1 MRKSINLFFLLL
13 CYFFFGGC
21 AEQGTENATIL
32 DEDKM
37 ANVMYDVLLAE
48 SYVES
53 YLMKDTTRDK
63 DSLLKIEMDKVL
75 KVYGISATSFKESYL
90 YYKAHPLQLEKVM
103 DSAHER
109 AVRGRT
115 DIFIRRRTPKKR

>member
-1 MRKSINLFFLLL
+1 MKLKLLSLWFIAITIVSCSGTKSGNDSI
-13 CYFFFGGC
+13 
-21 AEQGTENATIL
+21 I

-37 ANVMYDVLLAE
+37 ANIMYDVLLAE

-53 YLMKDTTRDK
+53 YLMKDTTLNK
-63 DSLLKIEMDKVL
+63 DSLLKVEMDKVM
-75 KVYGISATSFKESYL
+75 KVYGISSSNFTESYL

-115 DIFIRRRTPKKR
+115 DVFIRRRTLKNR

>member
-1 MRKSINLFFLLL
+1 MMQGKFLLL
-13 CYFFFGGC
+13 CLTVFIVSC
-21 AEQGTENATIL
+21 SQKRASKVEIV

-37 ANVMYDVLLAE
+37 AYIMYDVLLAE

-53 YLMKDTTRDK
+53 YLMKDTTLDK
-63 DSLLKIEMDKVL
+63 DSLLKVEMDKVL
-75 KVYGISATSFKESYL
+75 KVYGINSATFSESYL
-90 YYKAHPLQLEKVM
+90 YYKAHPVQLEIIM

-115 DIFIRRRTPKKR
+115 DVFIQRRKPKSR

>member
-1 MRKSINLFFLLL
+1 MKLSLILTCLVAITFVSCNGNKS
-13 CYFFFGGC
+13 GGRP
-21 AEQGTENATIL
+21 II

-37 ANVMYDVLLAE
+37 ANIMYDVLLAE
-48 SYVES
+48 SYAES
-53 YLMKDTTRDK
+53 YLLKDTLLNK
-63 DSLLKIEMDKVL
+63 DSLLKVEMDKVM
-75 KVYGISATSFKESYL
+75 KVYGITSSNFAESYL

-115 DIFIRRRTPKKR
+115 DVFIKRRTIKNR

>member
-1 MRKSINLFFLLL
+1 MKLILLL
-13 CYFFFGGC
+13 TGYFAITLISCSGNKSGM
-21 AEQGTENATIL
+21 QSII

-37 ANVMYDVLLAE
+37 ANIMYDVLLAE

-53 YLMKDTTRDK
+53 YLMKDTTLNK
-63 DSLLKIEMDKVL
+63 DSLLKVEMDKVM
-75 KVYGISATSFKESYL
+75 KVYGITSTSFTESYL

-115 DIFIRRRTPKKR
+115 DVFIRRRTLKNR

>member
-1 MRKSINLFFLLL
+1 MKLKLLL
-13 CYFFFGGC
+13 TGFIAIIIISCSGNKSGG
-21 AEQGTENATIL
+21 ASLI

-37 ANVMYDVLLAE
+37 ANIMYDVLLAE

-53 YLMKDTTRDK
+53 YLMKDTTLNK
-63 DSLLKIEMDKVL
+63 DSLLKVEMDKVM
-75 KVYGISATSFKESYL
+75 KVYGISSTNFTESYL

-115 DIFIRRRTPKKR
+115 DVFIRRRTIKNR

>member
-1 MRKSINLFFLLL
+1 MLKLFLTGFIIFSIVSCSETKSGSGSVI
-13 CYFFFGGC
+13 
-21 AEQGTENATIL
+21 

-37 ANVMYDVLLAE
+37 ANIMYDVLLAE

-53 YLMKDTTRDK
+53 YLMKDTTLNK
-63 DSLLKIEMDKVL
+63 DSLLKVEMDKVM
-75 KVYGISATSFKESYL
+75 KVYGITSANFTESYL
-90 YYKAHPLQLEKVM
+90 FYKAHPLQLEKVL

-115 DIFIRRRTPKKR
+115 DVFIRRRTLKNR

>member
-1 MRKSINLFFLLL
+1 MKLKLLSMWFIAITIVSCSGTKSGNDSI
-13 CYFFFGGC
+13 
-21 AEQGTENATIL
+21 I

-37 ANVMYDVLLAE
+37 ANIMYDVLLAE

-53 YLMKDTTRDK
+53 YLMKDTTLNK
-63 DSLLKIEMDKVL
+63 DSLLKVEMDKVM
-75 KVYGISATSFKESYL
+75 KVYGISSSNFTESYL

-115 DIFIRRRTPKKR
+115 DVFIRRRTLKNR

>member
-1 MRKSINLFFLLL
+1 MLKLFLTGFIIVSIVSCTQTKSGSESVI
-13 CYFFFGGC
+13 
-21 AEQGTENATIL
+21 

-37 ANVMYDVLLAE
+37 ANIMYDVLLAE

-53 YLMKDTTRDK
+53 YLMKDTTLNK
-63 DSLLKIEMDKVL
+63 DSLLKVEMDKVM
-75 KVYGISATSFKESYL
+75 KVYGITSSNFTESYL
-90 YYKAHPLQLEKVM
+90 FYKAHPLQLEKVM

-115 DIFIRRRTPKKR
+115 DVFIRRRPLNNR

>member
-1 MRKSINLFFLLL
+1 MLKLFLTGFIIVTIVSCTQTKSGSESVI
-13 CYFFFGGC
+13 
-21 AEQGTENATIL
+21 

-37 ANVMYDVLLAE
+37 ANIMYDVLLAE

-53 YLMKDTTRDK
+53 YLMKDTTLNK
-63 DSLLKIEMDKVL
+63 DSLLKVEMDKVM
-75 KVYGISATSFKESYL
+75 KVYGITSSNFTESYL
-90 YYKAHPLQLEKVM
+90 FYKAHPLQLEKVM

-115 DIFIRRRTPKKR
+115 DVFIRRRPLSNR